1 MFIVFGPL
9 WFVIIMTAFYL
20 IFKEGER
27 EKVILKL
34 LEYVGGFLLG
44 LVMISFIVWIILC
57 LTGYSTK

>member
-1 MFIVFGPL
+1 
-9 WFVIIMTAFYL
+9 MTAFYL